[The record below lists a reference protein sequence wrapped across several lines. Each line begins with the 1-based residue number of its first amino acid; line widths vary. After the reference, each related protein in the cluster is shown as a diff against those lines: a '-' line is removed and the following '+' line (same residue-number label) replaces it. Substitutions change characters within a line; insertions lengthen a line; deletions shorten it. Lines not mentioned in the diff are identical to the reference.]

1 MKNRETF
8 SKYVYQLH
16 ETINKMLGKKSGL
29 SYIDV
34 RERYEH
40 FRSRCSKT
48 NQNNDIEK
56 GCTEPLLGEKSKCV
70 LQIVP
75 DKKKCDTF
83 QIDEKCVKK

>member
-1 MKNRETF
+1 MALFITVKAPNYDKLKPRETL
-8 SKYVYQLH
+8 KRL
-16 ETINKMLGKKSGL
+16 KS
-29 SYIDV
+29 S
-34 RERYEH
+34 
-40 FRSRCSKT
+40 
-48 NQNNDIEK
+48 QNNDIEK